1 MGKVRKMGKKILP
14 YLPYLPY
21 LSIQPIS
28 IFECNS
34 VLDPT

>member
-14 YLPYLPY
+14 YLPYLSY